1 MVVVLLGVLGAF
13 FCAGESHGETDGG
26 KRLRAGA
33 GAQTASDA
41 VCTASSSASLL
52 LGLGF
57 CSEAR
62 DWCCLS
68 TCSF

>member
-41 VCTASSSASLL
+41 VLHGL
-52 LGLGF
+52 ILGLPHPRLRILFG
-57 CSEAR
+57 SP
-62 DWCCLS
+62 
-68 TCSF
+68 